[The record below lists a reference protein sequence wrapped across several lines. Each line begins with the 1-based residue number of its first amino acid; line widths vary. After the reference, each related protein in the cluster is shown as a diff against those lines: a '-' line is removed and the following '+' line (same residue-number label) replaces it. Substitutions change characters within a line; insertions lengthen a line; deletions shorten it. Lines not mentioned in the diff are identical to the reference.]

1 MPSGPNKEGK
11 TMFSIES
18 EKRRLRDSTGFKM
31 MAIGGLVI
39 LLLIPLRMV
48 GSLIQEREQRRTD
61 AADEVAATWGNGQL
75 LSGPVLTVPYRQHG
89 KNETGEET
97 TWTSYARFL
106 PATLAVD
113 GRVLPER
120 RHRGIF
126 ETVVYRADMR
136 WTGSFARPGFEGWAI
151 APEDILWKEAYLAV
165 GVPDLRGLRSGVGI
179 RWAGRPL
186 QFQPGGAEENLWDSG
201 LRVPLPDLAAG
212 KKEDTYTFDFNMGIN
227 GSQDLKVVPMGQQTT
242 VTLSSPWPSPSFS
255 GAFLPE
261 SSKVTPQGFQA
272 RWNVSGFARSYPQQW
287 RHDEAE
293 KMAVKAAVGASA
305 FGVDLFLPVD
315 SYQKTERSVKY
326 GVLFLILTFLTFFL
340 YEVFSGVPL
349 HPMQY
354 FLVGSA
360 LCVFYLLLLSISEHA
375 PFGLSY
381 LVAATATVLLIGGYS
396 AAVLHGRLRAL
407 LMTVVLGVL
416 YGYLYVLLQLEDYA
430 LLLGSVGL
438 FAILALVMFLT
449 RKIDWGSPRRGTVD
463 GVVTPG

>member
-1 MPSGPNKEGK
+1 MNMLVNEP
-11 TMFSIES
+11 

-31 MAIGGLVI
+31 IAIGGLVV
-39 LLLIPLRMV
+39 LLLIPLGMV
-48 GSLIQEREQRRTD
+48 GSLIGEREIRQS
-61 AADEVAATWGNGQL
+61 AAASEVAATWGKSQL

-89 KNETGEET
+89 KNEKGDET
-97 TWTSYARFL
+97 VWISYARFL
-106 PATLAVD
+106 PAMLKVD

-126 ETVVYRADMR
+126 ETVVYRADLH
-136 WTGSFARPGFEGWAI
+136 WTGSFARPGFEGWPI
-151 APEDILWKEAYLAV
+151 APEDILWKEAYLSM
-165 GVPDLRGLRSGVGI
+165 GVPDLRGLRSGVVI

-212 KKEDTYTFDFNMGIN
+212 KKEDAYTFDFDLGIN
-227 GSQDLKVVPMGQQTT
+227 GSQELKVAPTGQQTT
-242 VTLSSPWPSPSFS
+242 VALSSPWPSPSFS

-261 SSKVTPQGFQA
+261 SSRVTPQGFQA

-287 RHDEAE
+287 RHEEAE
-293 KMAVKAAVGASA
+293 KMALKAALEASA

-315 SYQKTERSVKY
+315 AYQKTERSVKY

-375 PFGLSY
+375 PFGLAY
-381 LVAATATVLLIGGYS
+381 LAAATATVLLIGGYS

-407 LMTVVLGVL
+407 LMTIVLGVL

-438 FAILALVMFLT
+438 FVILALVMFLT
-449 RKIDWGSPRRGTVD
+449 RRIDWGSPRRTRAEEF
-463 GVVTPG
+463 VTPG